1 MRKLLRNKKPSYSF
15 VKNQQGFTIVEILVA
30 LFLIALVLSLALS
43 DNFSTSDDLDKE
55 ASNMQRAVRF
65 MSDESALRN
74 SVVRLHFLL
83 DKEPQEYAVEYGP
96 GDSFILPP
104 AQEFETA
111 TLSPE
116 EEEKIKKSLKAT
128 NMKFNKIQ
136 EFQESNTEISE
147 NVKVLGIGHATSKR
161 LSDKGE
167 VSLYAFPTG
176 EKDDALIIMASDEE
190 VVSLRVN
197 PFSQDVDK
205 KSYKLENIGNRDL
218 IIIQKEK
225 AKEIFEEWLKEK

>member
-1 MRKLLRNKKPSYSF
+1 MGKLKRSNHRPSKIL
-15 VKNQQGFTIVEILVA
+15 KNQQGFTIVEILVA
-30 LFLIALVLSLALS
+30 LFLVALVFSLALS
-43 DNFSTSDDLDKE
+43 DNFSSSNDLDKE

-65 MSDESALRN
+65 MSDEAALRN

-116 EEEKIKKSLKAT
+116 EEEKAKKALKSV

-147 NVKVLGIGHATSKR
+147 DVKVIGVGLATSKR
-161 LSDKGE
+161 LVSSGE
-167 VSLYAFPTG
+167 ISVYAFPTG
-176 EKDDALIIMASDEE
+176 EKDDALLLLATDDGI
-190 VVSLRVN
+190 VSLQVN
-197 PFSQDVDK
+197 AFNQDVDK
-205 KSYKLENIGNRDL
+205 KTYKIENIGNRD
-218 IIIQKEK
+218 INVVKKEK
-225 AKEIFEEWLKEK
+225 AKEIFEEWLKDR